1 MTAQTKPTPQQT
13 AGVFFGSGATS
24 YPWWEI
30 TEAYGAFEM
39 DEPDDWS
46 VVMIALGD
54 GTEPGGE
61 LVAQK
66 TVTHDTIVLALNKI
80 RRQGSDLG
88 VSTTAW
94 QEAGIFLEDPD
105 EADFDANSA
114 DEVLQVAVIGR
125 VMFS

>member
-1 MTAQTKPTPQQT
+1 MSTTTKTTPTPQQT
-13 AGVFFGSGATS
+13 ASMFFGAGATS
-24 YPWWEI
+24 YAWWEI
-30 TEAYGAFEM
+30 TEAYGAFDV

-46 VVMIALGD
+46 VVMIAWHD
-54 GTEPGGE
+54 VDNGE
-61 LVAQK
+61 MAAQM
-66 TVTHDTIVLALNKI
+66 TVTHDTIVVALDNI

-94 QEAGIFLEDPD
+94 QEAALFLEAPD